1 MEIKKVRYK
10 KPRKMISFVILLI
23 IISGLLS
30 NSVYVNND
38 KYAAAAAAA
47 AAPPLNS
54 TSSNSSSNSFNN
66 NSNSIVIDKDNNL
79 IKINKEQTQST
90 SPKTR
95 EYTLIAENTTLEI
108 APGLRV
114 DAWTYNGTIPG
125 PTLTATEGDRV
136 IVHFINKTPLPHTVH
151 LHGDHPSEQD
161 GVFEIVGANKTYTYD
176 FIAQPAGAL
185 AYHCHVPPVMQHV
198 RMGLYGAFIV
208 YPKTPLPPAREY
220 VLVDGEYDTQN
231 QLNPLPEYYLF
242 NGYTEQ
248 YHLNPLPAKTNET
261 VRIYLINM
269 GMSPAYCMHIHGTL
283 FKAYPSGILE
293 NPPLKV
299 QSWELASGN
308 TAILEAKWPWPGKFT
323 FHFHGIPEERGA
335 MGYFNVTNA
344 PSNAVDG
351 NDIALTKTINMND
364 WQMNLT
370 KTLQKAD
377 PYANVTSKS
386 SGSSMSEPN
395 HENDN
400 QGMKG
405 HETNQHNASSA
416 SASLNSSS
424 SNNEIQ
430 VSIEKG
436 ATTLNNKAYSPNP
449 LKIKVGNTVTWINK
463 DNTIHTV
470 TSGKPTSPEAGQ
482 LFDSGLTSLITPS
495 KSFSHKF
502 TEAGEFSYFCR
513 LHPNMVGTIE
523 VES

>member
-1 MEIKKVRYK
+1 MKIEKWSLK
-10 KPRKMISFVILLI
+10 KPRKIVSI
-23 IISGLLS
+23 IISLIILSGLIS
-30 NSVYVNND
+30 NVVSINNNYD
-38 KYAAAAAAA
+38 IVSANAAE
-47 AAPPLNS
+47 
-54 TSSNSSSNSFNN
+54 SNSSDGIYNN
-66 NSNSIVIDKDNNL
+66 NSSSSNTTNNANNF
-79 IKINKEQTQST
+79 IQINKEQQVQSNK
-90 SPKTR
+90 PITR

-161 GVFEIVGANKTYTYD
+161 GVFEIIGANKTYTYD
-176 FIAQPAGAL
+176 FIAEPAGAL

-208 YPKTPLPPAREY
+208 YPKIPLPPAREY

-269 GMSPAYCMHIHGTL
+269 GMSPAYGMHIHGTL

-344 PSNAVDG
+344 PSNAIDG
-351 NDIALTKTINMND
+351 KDIAITKTINMND

-377 PYANVTSKS
+377 PYGNVTAVAAKS
-386 SGSSMSEPN
+386 GSMSESS
-395 HENDN
+395 HD
-400 QGMKG
+400 MKG
-405 HETNQHNASSA
+405 HEMNQPNSA
-416 SASLNSSS
+416 TAPSSS
-424 SNNEIQ
+424 SFNSSANNNEME
-430 VSIEKG
+430 VSIVKG
-436 ATTLNNKAYSPNP
+436 ATTLNDKAYSPNP
-449 LKIKVGNTVTWINK
+449 LSIKVGNTVTWINK

-470 TSGKPTSPEAGQ
+470 TSGKPNSPEAGQ
-482 LFDSGLTSLITPS
+482 LFDSGLTSLIMPS

-502 TEAGEFSYFCR
+502 TNTGEFSYFCK
-513 LHPNMVGTIE
+513 LHPDMVGTIK
-523 VES
+523 VEP